1 MCVVGHE
8 KVFFNE
14 CQILFLFFVSFLF
27 LNIIDYDVWIC
38 DIFVLR
44 EIRQKMKTRSF
55 SISIE
60 TRLEIYM
67 EVMLVHS

>member
-1 MCVVGHE
+1 MKKC
-8 KVFFNE
+8 FFNE

-27 LNIIDYDVWIC
+27 LNIFDYDVWIC

-55 SISIE
+55 SIFIE
-60 TRLEIYM
+60 IRLEIYM
-67 EVMLVHS
+67 EAMLVHS